1 MSDEPT
7 APATIAARLAAAVRR
22 HFGASASVV
31 DLKPLSGGAS
41 AETWQFEVFTGDSR
55 MPLILQ
61 VATGTEVFEASLDKD
76 LQGKVQAAA
85 FDAGLPVAQVVFICD
100 EADELGKGYV
110 MRRIE
115 GETLG
120 ARILKLAEYAP
131 ARAVLTRQCGTT
143 LAEIHALRASSL
155 PPLPVRDAADSL
167 TAMKSIYRGSGAELP
182 VFELALQWLEDH
194 VPGPVPSTVVHGDFR
209 LGNLIVG
216 PEGLRAVL
224 DWEMTHIGD
233 PTEDFG
239 WISVPSWRFGNLD
252 NEVGGFGKLADLS
265 AAYEAA
271 GGRHLEPAS
280 VRFWQVLGAL
290 KWGLVCLF
298 FASQHRQGKVR
309 SIERAVIGR
318 RTSETEMDLLTMM
331 CGD

>member
-1 MSDEPT
+1 VCAEAT
-7 APATIAARLAAAVRR
+7 APATFATRLDAAVRR

-31 DLKPLSGGAS
+31 DLRSLSGGAS
-41 AETWQFEVFTGDSR
+41 AETWQFDVLTADSR
-55 MPLILQ
+55 MPLIVQ

-85 FDAGLPVAQVVFICD
+85 FDAGLPVAQVVFICED
-100 EADELGKGYV
+100 ADGLGKGYV

-120 ARILKLAEYAP
+120 ARILKLPEYAS
-131 ARAVLTRQCGTT
+131 ARAALTRQCGTT
-143 LAEIHALRASSL
+143 LAEVHELRTGSL
-155 PPLPVRDAADSL
+155 PALPARGAADSL

-194 VPGPVPSTVVHGDFR
+194 VPPAVASTVVHGDFR

-233 PTEDFG
+233 PAEDFG
-239 WISVPSWRFGNLD
+239 WISVPSWRFGHID
-252 NEVGGFGKLADLS
+252 NEVGGFGKLADLT
-265 AAYEAA
+265 AAYESA
-271 GGRHLEPAS
+271 GGRHIEPAS
-280 VRFWQVLGAL
+280 IRFWQVLGAL
-290 KWGLVCLF
+290 KWGLVCLW
-298 FASQHRQGKVR
+298 FAAQHLNGKVR
-309 SIERAVIGR
+309 SVERAVIGR
-318 RTSETEMDLLTMM
+318 RTSETEMDLLTLIH
-331 CGD
+331 GE